1 MQDLDPVGEGAA
13 HENPETTAAPADEP
27 TSGPT
32 STPRP
37 TPAKRHRPPHPWVR
51 LARLP
56 RGKLTAGVIAALIVG
71 VSAGTLTMQP
81 AGTAVGSPGPSSRAG
96 SSTAPEATLEP
107 IGTPLA
113 PEADHEIAALTVDG
127 AAGPVVPLDARFR
140 LATTDGSPAAA
151 LASRMR
157 VSPAVELSTTTTA
170 DGAVLLAPATQLLPG
185 VVYRFELAGPDGELV
200 DSWAFQARQPLRII
214 GTLPSDQE
222 TDVPVDTGIE
232 ITFDQDGAGDVA
244 SHVTIEPATP
254 GRFETHGRTVAFV
267 ADRPLTAQTIYTITV
282 SKGIAIAATGE
293 ATQADTRFAFET
305 AAKGSAARVV
315 RPQFQ
320 NDVVESRTADRP
332 VIGLWPTWED
342 TKAPRT
348 LAIEV
353 YRLQGLDAAID
364 AFRSLRT
371 QPRWARW
378 SSSGLVPTTNL
389 TRLLGADV
397 RLNANLGAYW
407 FALPEA
413 LPAGWYLVQT
423 DSPQPAQVV
432 LQVTNVAAYLAVSE
446 TRTLVWANDLRTKA
460 PIVGAAVVGDGT
472 DIGTTNADGLADGPT
487 PASLLPKAATRCDRP
502 CDPVVTVRTADGRQV
517 FLPVSSTHDRLEW
530 TGEFYAWSTADP
542 GFWSVL
548 HTDRSRYRTTDTVNV
563 WGMARSRGD
572 GAVPKDVTVRLTVAD
587 GSGAPAAAPVATRTA
602 PTRATGAFVASMP
615 LVGVPEGTYAVQTLV
630 GDTIIQTL
638 YLTVG
643 SIAKPAYHLDVT
655 TGRRVYVAGDRI
667 KVTVN
672 AGFFEGT
679 PVPGVRV
686 RIGGETERTVT
697 TAADGSAVSALTA
710 TPDEDQE
717 GPAGRTVEVSPARAE
732 EGEIAAASREY
743 FVFPSTRILDGT
755 GRRVSG
761 DIDVRGSVHVL
772 ARDRVERGVGAGQ
785 SIWELDARGVAVGG
799 ATVTARF
806 IEIVPVRRTEGTRY
820 DFIEKKVVPIV
831 QIDMTERAAGTLRA
845 RTASDGSFHVVLPDA
860 VKSHDYRIVLS
871 VGDPDGHVARLSL
884 DASSDSAPTRDA
896 ESATLRATGSTA
908 NADPYAVGDPIDLTM
923 VDPDATARDGSRYL
937 FFTAQMGIRSAVVQS
952 SSRFRTPFAAWAPPG
967 FDVAAVR
974 WTGTGFVGAVG
985 YSAQFRSEGRR
996 LGIQLTPDAARYAPG
1011 QRATIAVRT
1020 TDAAGRPT
1028 PATVILRAVDEKLF
1042 SIGAAEADDP
1052 LNDLYVP
1059 LSPGIVGT
1067 YASHHAPRQA
1077 FDGGDTTGGGD
1088 EGRDDFRDSL
1098 LFEAITTGAD
1108 GRGSVSF
1115 GLSDDLT
1122 SWRVSASAVSA
1133 DLEAGSNS
1141 VLVPVGLPFFVD
1153 ATIAPEYLTAD
1164 RPTLAVRTFGTAL
1177 AAGAPVT
1184 IEVSAPGL
1192 GFASGS
1198 LRGTAFGTV
1207 SVPLPALKAGVQ
1219 HVTIVATTGSGAD
1232 RRTDTLTRTFRVV
1245 DTRLTRAIQSLT
1257 QLRDGGASTLGAG
1270 TLKGGTG
1277 LTSIVV
1283 SDATAGRFLPAL
1295 QELSQTDGARFEQA
1309 FSAAMANGILV
1320 DRFKIDAEALDATTF
1335 AVDRYQG
1342 NDGISILPY
1351 ASADLELSAFVAI
1364 VGPDRVNRGR
1374 LGSYLRAIAAATDA
1388 TRERKALA
1396 TAGLA
1401 GLGDP
1406 VLPEIQR
1413 LAADP
1418 GLTVRERLYVGIG
1431 AAAAGDIRT
1440 ARSVAAALIAAGG
1453 EQVGTVARLR
1463 AGSSAADTTTA
1474 TALMAVLA
1482 AMIGDDRAPAFW
1494 EYVTANPD
1502 PDQLQSL
1509 RGLAFVSAS
1518 LQRVGHEPASF
1529 AWTVDGKRAVV
1540 DLAGGNA
1547 FQMSLTPS
1555 QAATLSIERVSGSID
1570 VLAGWRD
1577 ATVPSAF
1584 QPDPDVTIERSIRP
1598 SPTVD
1603 ASDLVVVDL
1612 HVSYRNLAAKGC
1624 HDVVELVPS
1633 GLTPVGPS
1641 AAWVDPNTE
1650 RSAYVDAY
1658 GPYDQSASTVRFCAS
1673 PDTSFPDQT
1682 LRYFARVITPGTYVW
1697 EPAIVQSVS
1706 QTGRAALTPAT
1717 SITIH

>member
-1 MQDLDPVGEGAA
+1 MQDLDPAGEGAA
-13 HENPETTAAPADEP
+13 HESPEATAAPADAP
-27 TSGPT
+27 TPAPT
-32 STPRP
+32 STKRRRP
-37 TPAKRHRPPHPWVR
+37 ARPWVR

-56 RGKLTAGVIAALIVG
+56 RGKLTAAVIAALIVG
-71 VSAGTLTMQP
+71 VSAGSLTLQP
-81 AGTAVGSPGPSSRAG
+81 AGTAVGSPGPSTRPG
-96 SSTAPEATLEP
+96 SSTAPEATLGP

-113 PEADHEIAALTVDG
+113 PEADHPVASLTVDG

-140 LATTDGSPAAA
+140 LHTADGSPAAA
-151 LASRMR
+151 LAARIH

-170 DGAVLLAPATQLLPG
+170 DGTVLLAPATPLLPG
-185 VVYRFELAGPDGELV
+185 VVYRFELAGPAGELV

-214 GTLPSDQE
+214 ETLPSDQS
-222 TDVPVDTGIE
+222 TDVPLETGIE
-232 ITFDQDGAGDVA
+232 VTFDQDGVGEVP
-244 SHVTIEPATP
+244 SHVTIQPATP

-267 ADRPLTAQTIYTITV
+267 PDRPLTAQAIYTVTI
-282 SKGIAIAATGE
+282 SKGIAVTATGE
-293 ATQADTRFAFET
+293 ATEVDTRFAFET
-305 AAKGSAARVV
+305 AAKESAAQIGA
-315 RPQFQ
+315 PQFQ

-332 VIGLWPTWED
+332 VLGMWSTWEEN
-342 TKAPRT
+342 KAPKT

-353 YRLQGLDAAID
+353 FRLRDLDAAVD
-364 AFRSLRT
+364 AFRSIRT

-378 SSSGLVPTTNL
+378 SSSGLVATTNL
-389 TRLLGADV
+389 TRVLGADV

-407 FALPEA
+407 FSLPET
-413 LPAGWYLVQT
+413 LPVGWYLVQT
-423 DSPQPAQVV
+423 GSPQRAQVV

-460 PIVGAAVVGDGT
+460 PIVGAAVAGQGT
-472 DIGTTNADGLADGPT
+472 DIGTTNGDGLADGPT
-487 PASLLPKAATRCDRP
+487 PAGLLPKTGTRCDQP

-530 TGEFYAWSTADP
+530 TGEFYAWSGADP
-542 GFWSVL
+542 SFWSVL
-548 HTDRSRYRTTDTVNV
+548 HTDRSRYRTTDTINV

-572 GAVPKDVTVRLTVAD
+572 GAVPGNVTVRLTVASD
-587 GSGAPAAAPVATRTA
+587 YGPAGAPVATRTA
-602 PTRATGAFVASMP
+602 PTGPTGAFVASIP
-615 LVGVPEGTYAVQTLV
+615 LVGMPEGTYAVQMLV
-630 GDTIIQTL
+630 ADTIIRTL

-679 PVPGVRV
+679 PVPGVRL
-686 RIGGETERTVT
+686 RIGGEVERTVT
-697 TAADGSAVSALTA
+697 TAVDGSAVTALTA

-717 GPAGRTVEVSPARAE
+717 DPAYRTVDVSPARPE

-743 FVFPSTRILDGT
+743 YVFPSTRILDGT
-755 GRRVSG
+755 ARVVSG

-772 ARDRVERGVGAGQ
+772 ARDRVERAVGAGQ
-785 SIWELDARGVAVGG
+785 GIWELDARGAAVGG

-820 DFIEKKVVPIV
+820 DFIEKRVVPIV
-831 QIDMTERAAGTLRA
+831 YVDLTDRDAGTVRA
-845 RTASDGSFHVVLPDA
+845 RTAADGSFHVVLPDA
-860 VKSHDYRIVLS
+860 VKGHDYRVVLS
-871 VGDPDGHVARLSL
+871 VGDPDGHVARRSL
-884 DASSDSAPTRDA
+884 NASSDIVPAR
-896 ESATLRATGSTA
+896 EGEGATLRLTA
-908 NADPYAVGDPIDLTM
+908 AADPHPYAIGESIDLTM
-923 VDPDATARDGSRYL
+923 ADPDATARDGSRYL
-937 FFTAQMGIRSAVVQS
+937 FFTAQQGIRSAVVQTS
-952 SSRFRTPFAAWAPPG
+952 RRFRTPFATWAPPG
-967 FDVAAVR
+967 FDIAAVR

-985 YSAQFRSEGRR
+985 YSAQFRSEDRR
-996 LGIQLTPDAARYAPG
+996 LGIQLTPDAPRYAPG

-1020 TDAAGRPT
+1020 TDADGRPT
-1028 PATVILRAVDEKLF
+1028 PATVVLRAVDEKLF

-1067 YASHHAPRQA
+1067 YTSHHAPRQG
-1077 FDGGDTTGGGD
+1077 FEGGDTTGGGD
-1088 EGRDDFRDSL
+1088 ERDDFRDSL

-1108 GRGSVSF
+1108 GRGKVSF

-1122 SWRVSASAVSA
+1122 SWRVSASAVST

-1164 RPTLAVRTFGTAL
+1164 RPNLAIRTFGSAL
-1177 AAGAPVT
+1177 AAGASVT
-1184 IEVSAPGL
+1184 VEVSAPGL

-1198 LRGTAFGTV
+1198 LRGTAFGAI
-1207 SVPLPALKAGVQ
+1207 SVPLPALKPGVQ
-1219 HVTIVATTGSGAD
+1219 TVTIAATTGTGAD

-1245 DTRLTRAIQSLT
+1245 DTRLTRAVQSLT
-1257 QLRDGGASTLGAG
+1257 ELSEGGASTFGAG

-1295 QELSQTDGARFEQA
+1295 QELSQTDGARFERA
-1309 FSAAMANGILV
+1309 FSAAMANGILA

-1335 AVDRYQG
+1335 AVERYQG
-1342 NDGISILPY
+1342 GDGISILPF

-1374 LGSYLRAIAAATDA
+1374 LASYLRSIAADA
-1388 TRERKALA
+1388 DETRERKALA
-1396 TAGLA
+1396 VAGLA
-1401 GLGDP
+1401 GLGEP

-1418 GLTVRERLYVGIG
+1418 ALTVRERLYVGIG
-1431 AAAAGDIRT
+1431 AAAAGDLRT
-1440 ARSVAAALIAAGG
+1440 ARSIAAALIAAGG

-1482 AMIGDDRAPAFW
+1482 AMIGDHRAPSFW
-1494 EYVTANPD
+1494 AYVAANPD

-1509 RGLAFVSAS
+1509 RELAYVSAS
-1518 LQRVGHEPASF
+1518 LERVGHEPASF
-1529 AWTVDGKRAVV
+1529 AWTVDGKREVV
-1540 DLAGGNA
+1540 DLADGGG
-1547 FQMSLTPS
+1547 FHLSLTSS

-1577 ATVPSAF
+1577 ATSPSAF
-1584 QPDPDVTIERSIRP
+1584 QPDPQVTIERSVRP
-1598 SPTVD
+1598 SASVD
-1603 ASDLVVVDL
+1603 GSDLVIVDL
-1612 HVSYRNLAAKGC
+1612 RVTFGRQAAKGC

-1633 GLTPVGPS
+1633 GLMPVGPS

-1650 RSAYVDAY
+1650 HSAYVDAT
-1658 GPYDQSASTVRFCAS
+1658 GPYDQSASTVRFCAGPEVSS
-1673 PDTSFPDQT
+1673 PQHT

-1697 EPAIVQSVS
+1697 EPAIAQSVS
-1706 QTGRAALTPAT
+1706 QDGQAALTPAST
-1717 SITIH
+1717 ITIR